1 MPPIPPQIYC
11 ELLLLLKT
19 ATADRRRGRKDVTGD
34 SKCFHGAEH
43 VNPSASAPFWNHIT
57 GEFEVI
63 LTVRLKPW
71 AFLVLTML
79 PSCQV
84 CGAHMDDRWEDLIP
98 NVIKLFHSRLSPG
111 MEKARFSSKPGFLSK
126 THFCSLVETLVTM
139 LQNVSLVCREMSYIK
154 QDIFRYWDAFSQVS
168 AEELTQRCTLTI

>member
-11 ELLLLLKT
+11 ELLLWLKT

-34 SKCFHGAEH
+34 PKCFHGAEH
-43 VNPSASAPFWNHIT
+43 VNPSASASFWNHIT
-57 GEFEVI
+57 REFEVI

-98 NVIKLFHSRLSPG
+98 NVIKLFHSRLSP
-111 MEKARFSSKPGFLSK
+111 ARFPFKDTFLFFSGNTDDYASKHFLGMQRDELHKTGHFPLLGCFLAGFCWGTDSK
-126 THFCSLVETLVTM
+126 MHSNHLGCSC
-139 LQNVSLVCREMSYIK
+139 S
-154 QDIFRYWDAFSQVS
+154 
-168 AEELTQRCTLTI
+168 